1 MSQQPNT
8 ELFSDYYQRW
18 IEVYKQDAV
27 RSVTMGKYRMTYKWL
42 TRLVPDLRLRDLDR
56 TSYQQLLNAYAVEHE
71 RQTVMDF
78 HHQLKGA
85 ILDAVDEGYIPRDP
99 TRKAVIKGK
108 APRSKKV
115 KYLNQFQLQ
124 TLLAS
129 LHLEN
134 QVNWDYFILLVAK
147 TGMRFSEALAL
158 TPSDFDFKHQL
169 VSVSKTWDYKKG
181 TGRDQA
187 VNAPRLNIC
196 WSISRGVAPPR
207 TCRGVSLSSS
217 CTQATC
223 SGVTSAKSV
232 PFL

>member
-147 TGMRFSEALAL
+147 WG
-158 TPSDFDFKHQL
+158 
-169 VSVSKTWDYKKG
+169 
-181 TGRDQA
+181 
-187 VNAPRLNIC
+187 
-196 WSISRGVAPPR
+196 
-207 TCRGVSLSSS
+207 
-217 CTQATC
+217 
-223 SGVTSAKSV
+223 
-232 PFL
+232 